1 MSFRVFRT
9 NYAYLFDQELARIL
23 EESKEEQAQRRSKG
37 IGIKD
42 QDFELDIR
50 SSVSFRLK
58 SQVLTMLV
66 LTLSFACM
74 LVA

>member
-23 EESKEEQAQRRSKG
+23 EDCKEEQAQRRSKG
-37 IGIKD
+37 I
-42 QDFELDIR
+42 DFELDIR
-50 SSVSFRLK
+50 SSLSFRLR

-66 LTLSFACM
+66 QTLSFACM